1 MILHFLSSIKYY
13 LKLRVIT
20 SGNQPPTLSPVP
32 TFSPGT
38 GTNAPNIPHLPVGK
52 LKIAG

>member
-52 LKIAG
+52 LKNAG